1 MTLREKLRGESH
13 KLPLFLPVN
22 GMNRA
27 PELPGPARLD
37 FDEHQHLAVFCHE
50 VQFSQ
55 RGPKVSGYNTIAFPA
70 QVPFSLRLSF
80 LPKEPPGVKNSH
92 ALVRRMNA
100 ARPDAAADSAQ

>member
-1 MTLREKLRGESH
+1 MTLGEKLRGESH
-13 KLPLFLPVN
+13 KLLLFLPMH

-37 FDEHQHLAVFCHE
+37 FDEHQHLAVFRHE
-50 VQFSQ
+50 IQFSQ
-55 RGPKVSGYNTIAFPA
+55 RGTKVSGHDTVAFPA

-100 ARPDAAADSAQ
+100 APRDAADEIVQ